1 MRWSQLA
8 LCAILGVLSACGG
21 GGGSGGSGSG
31 GVGSGGGP
39 ASGAFTIS
47 ANSAAF
53 SARQNAAV
61 PSSQSLTITIT
72 GPNAAYAG
80 AAYTGGQTPPSWLAF
95 SMNGSGTTWHLV
107 LSVTSTALAPGQ
119 YTSTFQVGTADSA
132 GNVLQNQAVTVTYNV
147 LVAVAIPT
155 QPYSGT
161 FMYGGSKTSD
171 SVSVAVAAAGLQW
184 QTTSDS
190 PWLMVP
196 AGMQSGT
203 GNLQATV
210 NVASLS
216 PGTYQG
222 HVTVTDA
229 ADSTNSATLAFSVT
243 VQAPTLSVTQS
254 SVLLGGTDGLS
265 TTTPQD
271 VAFSVSTDTAA
282 HPFAITFQT
291 DSGGSWLTANV
302 TTGAV
307 NAAGAVIHV
316 SGSRTGL
323 IGGTYT
329 GRVEIAATVGS
340 IILTGEVPVTFNVE
354 ANRIVVGA
362 SGVGFSSSSAGSVL
376 TRNVTVFSS
385 IGRTDVPW
393 QATSDQT
400 WLTVTPSG
408 VTGGAITLTASPSGL
423 STDTT
428 HFATVTVTSSDASVE
443 NQETIRVGF
452 YLNSTAPSALSQ
464 LVAEGFVATS
474 PVEPIAFLSD
484 GGTDVT
490 GYNVYTGA
498 IDRTFAGVVADAGKM
513 VISEDGRYLFVY
525 DPTNQQVTELDA
537 TNGSVIHQYSSSPST
552 SVTAEGAMAYMRP
565 DGYAMLVTPSS
576 RAYDLGTGAEYD
588 NGTIYGVTNSASLGV
603 SPDNS
608 KLVTDGGTVF
618 SVARSSLNG
627 GKFNAAILFNTGTV
641 SGSKSQAC
649 ISADG
654 QTVYTADGQIQSN
667 FSGTSLA
674 TQLVTQTLV
683 VPAAL
688 DAFPNTIA
696 CVWNGLVVGG
706 ADANTAATDVF
717 VYYGPTGAQ
726 LAALNSSAQSSNRDL
741 GWEDLA
747 VSADGTRLVSVVAR
761 NGSSLGSE
769 VRFQS
774 LPAPP

>member
-1 MRWSQLA
+1 M
-8 LCAILGVLSACGG
+8 LGVLPACGG
-21 GGGSGGSGSG
+21 GGGGSGSG
-31 GVGSGGGP
+31 GTPV
-39 ASGAFTIS
+39 SGAFTIS
-47 ANSAAF
+47 ANSATF

-61 PSSQSLTITIT
+61 PSSQSLTIQIT

-80 AAYTGGQTPPSWLAF
+80 AAYTGGQTPPSWLSF

-119 YTSTFQVGTADSA
+119 YTTTFQVGTANSA
-132 GNVLQNQAVTVTYNV
+132 GTVLQYQSVTVTYNV
-147 LVAVAIPT
+147 LVAVAIST
-155 QPYSGT
+155 QPYSAT

-171 SVSVAVAAAGLQW
+171 AVSVAVAAAGLQW
-184 QTTSDS
+184 QSTSDS
-190 PWLMVP
+190 PWLTVP
-196 AGMQSGT
+196 AGTQSGT

-243 VQAPTLSVTQS
+243 IQAPTLTVTQS

-265 TTTPQD
+265 TTTPQSI
-271 VAFSVSTDTAA
+271 AFSVSTDTAA

-291 DSGGSWLTANV
+291 DSGGSWLTASV
-302 TTGAV
+302 TNGTV
-307 NAAGAVIHV
+307 NAAGAVIQV
-316 SGSRTGL
+316 SGDRTGL
-323 IGGTYT
+323 VGGTYT
-329 GRVEIAATVGS
+329 GRVEIAATVGNLV
-340 IILTGEVPVTFNVE
+340 LTGEVPVTFNIE

-362 SGVGFSSSSAGSVL
+362 TGVGFSSSPARSVL

-393 QATSDQT
+393 QATSDQP

-428 HFATVTVTSSDASVE
+428 HFATVTVSSSDVTVE
-443 NQETIRVGF
+443 NQETIRVGL
-452 YLNSTAPSALSQ
+452 YVNSTSPSASSQ
-464 LVAEGFVATS
+464 FVAEGFVAAS

-498 IDRTFAGVVADAGKM
+498 IDRTFTGVVAHAGTM
-513 VISEDGRYLFVY
+513 VVSGDGRYLFVY
-525 DPTNQQVTELDA
+525 DLTNQQVTELDA
-537 TNGSVIHQYSSSPST
+537 TSGSVIHQYSSSPTVSQT
-552 SVTAEGAMAYMRP
+552 TESALAYMRP

-576 RAYDLGTGAEYD
+576 RVYDLATGTEYD
-588 NGTIYGVTNSASLGV
+588 SGTLYVVTSSASLGV
-603 SPDNS
+603 SPDNA
-608 KLVTDGGTVF
+608 KLVTNGGSVF
-618 SVARSSLNG
+618 SIARSSLNG
-627 GKFNAAILFNTGTV
+627 GGFNAALLFNTGTV
-641 SGSKSQAC
+641 FGSESQAC

-654 QTVYTADGQIQSN
+654 QTVYTADGYPYN

-674 TQLVTQTLV
+674 TQVVTQTLT
-683 VPAAL
+683 AE
-688 DAFPNTIA
+688 AFPETIA

-706 ADANTAATDVF
+706 ADANSAATDVF

-726 LAALNSSAQSSNRDL
+726 LAALNSSSQATNRDL
-741 GWEDLA
+741 GWGGLA
-747 VSADGTRLVSVVAR
+747 VSADGTRLVTVVAR
-761 NGSSLGSE
+761 NGSTLGSE